1 MTTFAFVNPHWDDYC
16 TEAELAEVF
25 ADLIAAGLPF
35 TIEALPDDEP
45 SDDDGSLDLA
55 DLSWSDHPSL
65 TAEQRNPSLCR

>member
-16 TEAELAEVF
+16 TEAELPEVF

-35 TIEALPDDEP
+35 TIEALAN
-45 SDDDGSLDLA
+45 DDDDVDDGDLDGL
-55 DLSWSDHPSL
+55 DWFEHPSL